1 MTRFVIVS
9 LIALGAAALI
19 AGGAMKMMAC
29 AWVLAFANGLVGL
42 LIDLKSVRMK
52 GEQSVLISM
61 MMHFARVMFLILAM
75 IALRSAMGADYARFI
90 GATLAAYFV
99 FLFGEIARLARSRQQ

>member
-1 MTRFVIVS
+1 
-9 LIALGAAALI
+9 
-19 AGGAMKMMAC
+19 
-29 AWVLAFANGLVGL
+29 
-42 LIDLKSVRMK
+42 MK

-75 IALRSAMGADYARFI
+75 VALKPSMSANYTRFI

-99 FLFGEIARLARSRQQ
+99 FLFGEIARLARLKQQ

>member
-1 MTRFVIVS
+1 MIRFVIVS
-9 LIALGAAALI
+9 LVALGAAALVV
-19 AGGAMKMMAC
+19 GGAMKMTAC

-42 LIDLKSVRMK
+42 WIDRRTVRMR

-75 IALRSAMGADYARFI
+75 VALKQSMSTDYTRFI

-99 FLFGEIARLARSRQQ
+99 FLFGEIARLARLKQQ

>member
-1 MTRFVIVS
+1 VIRFVVVS
-9 LIALGAAALI
+9 LIALAAAALVADGEMKI
-19 AGGAMKMMAC
+19 AGC
-29 AWVLAFANGLVGL
+29 AWALAFANGLVGL
-42 LIDLKSVRMK
+42 WIDRRTVRMR

-75 IALRSAMGADYARFI
+75 VALKSPMSGDYSRFI

-99 FLFGEIARLARSRQQ
+99 FLFGEVARLARSKQQ